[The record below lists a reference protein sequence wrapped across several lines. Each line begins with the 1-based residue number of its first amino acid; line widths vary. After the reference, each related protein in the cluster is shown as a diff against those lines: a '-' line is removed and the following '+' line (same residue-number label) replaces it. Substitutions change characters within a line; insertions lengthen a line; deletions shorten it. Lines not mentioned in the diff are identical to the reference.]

1 MRKPFPLRRQRGIA
15 LAASLILL
23 ILVTLIGIAAIRSAT
38 VQQLMTANFYDREV
52 SFQNAEAGIAAAA
65 AALSGGGAT
74 IYNCVGAS
82 SPCLVNP
89 FDDDNV
95 SGSIQDV
102 PTSSFL
108 AGFNAPGQPQYVIQ
122 LVCSNCQ
129 DVDSSTGF
137 SQSANAAQYGVQGV
151 SSAGYNF
158 YRITAR
164 SCNPSGLLC
173 NKRAIVTLQST
184 YRQ

>member
-89 FDDDNV
+89 FDDDYV

-102 PTSSFL
+102 P
-108 AGFNAPGQPQYVIQ
+108 
-122 LVCSNCQ
+122 
-129 DVDSSTGF
+129 
-137 SQSANAAQYGVQGV
+137 
-151 SSAGYNF
+151 
-158 YRITAR
+158 
-164 SCNPSGLLC
+164 
-173 NKRAIVTLQST
+173 
-184 YRQ
+184 